1 MATSSNK
8 AAPAAAPGPRVRPVP
23 AVTRAL
29 AILRLLGGSAEPATL
44 KAIASELGMV
54 PSTCLHILRVL
65 VDEGLVKVDP
75 ATKRYSLGTG
85 MLTLARSV
93 IDSSPFA
100 ALVQPVLDQLSAQW
114 NVTMIGVEARGA
126 DDLVVLALAR
136 PQTPFRLHVDVGG
149 RFPAMTSAT
158 GRLVAAHNEIAAPEL
173 RRRFDSAHWDQPP
186 GWDAWLKEVDSA
198 RKRGYAVDRGH
209 YISGITVVAVPVLD
223 RHQRMT
229 HAIVAVGVSD
239 QFNGPGVAALAHAL
253 KAEAQ
258 VLGQLLGV
266 RG

>member
-1 MATSSNK
+1 MATSSNP
-8 AAPAAAPGPRVRPVP
+8 ATRAPAQRVRPVP

-29 AILRLLGGSAEPATL
+29 AILRLLGRNAEPQTL
-44 KAIASELGMV
+44 KAIAGELAMV
-54 PSTCLHILRVL
+54 PSTALHILRVL

-100 ALVQPVLDQLSAQW
+100 ALAQPVLDQLSAQW

-126 DDLVVLALAR
+126 DDLVVLALSR

-158 GRLVAAHNEIAAPEL
+158 GRLVAAHNEIAAAEL

-186 GWDAWLKEVDSA
+186 GWEAWLKEVETV
-198 RKRGYAVDRGH
+198 RRRGYAIDRGN
-209 YISGITVVAVPVLD
+209 YISGITVLAVPVVD
-223 RHQRMT
+223 RHGRMT
-229 HAIVAVGVSD
+229 HALVAVGVSD
-239 QFNGPGVAALAHAL
+239 QIGGASATALAQAL

-258 VLGQLLGV
+258 VLSQLLGV